1 MPRPASSDPGNDP
14 PSGDHAILICGQPMQ
29 WQRLAIP
36 FLREG
41 LSAGERVV
49 CLSGLYSEE
58 QIQTAL
64 RLEQLACLLP
74 AAWERLSIWPVD
86 QLLLPYGIF
95 DPETACAR
103 LLEVVAGGQ
112 RVGLG
117 RVRLLLDMNWGS
129 YLSLGA
135 SQLLECERMLDEV
148 FLPRCPC
155 KILCHYEKVLFAPHI
170 LEVLASHHR
179 VVLGEALMEAGSLVL
194 EPPRGW
200 SSLKD
205 GGVEA
210 PLLRMEH

>member
-1 MPRPASSDPGNDP
+1 MPRPTSSDPDVNP

-41 LSAGERVV
+41 ICTGERVI
-49 CLSGLYSEE
+49 CLSGLYSEA
-58 QIQTAL
+58 QIQAAL
-64 RLEQLACLLP
+64 RMERLTCLLP
-74 AAWERLSIWPVD
+74 SGWERLRIWPVD
-86 QLLLPYGIF
+86 QLLLPHGVF
-95 DPETACAR
+95 DPEAPCAS
-103 LLEVVAGGQ
+103 LLEVVSGGQ
-112 RVGLG
+112 RVGQG

-170 LEVLASHHR
+170 LEVLANRHR
-179 VVLGEALMEAGSLVL
+179 TVLGEAPLDPGSLAL
-194 EPPRGW
+194 KTPGGW
-200 SSLKD
+200 SSMK
-205 GGVEA
+205 GEGTGV
-210 PLLRMEH
+210 PVMRMEH